1 MPNYKLVYFNSKGR
15 AEVVRLMFAEAG
27 IEFEDKRVQ
36 EEDWPQLK
44 PTMPFGQLPVLYI
57 DDKPPL
63 PQSGAI
69 ERYVAR
75 ELNFDGGS
83 SLAFAYIDM
92 VCNVLE
98 DVGSKVP
105 FMEEDEAKKAAG
117 TKDALEN
124 HIYPAFD
131 KIEKKFKEG
140 GEEFLIAKRLTLADL
155 AIFHFSDVARVI
167 DANFITKYPTLDAL
181 CKRVAA
187 RPSIKKYLENR
198 PKTPL

>member
-1 MPNYKLVYFNSKGR
+1 
-15 AEVVRLMFAEAG
+15 
-27 IEFEDKRVQ
+27 
-36 EEDWPQLK
+36 
-44 PTMPFGQLPVLYI
+44 MPFGQLPVLYI

-105 FMEEDEAKKAAG
+105 FMEKDEAKK
-117 TKDALEN
+117 
-124 HIYPAFD
+124 
-131 KIEKKFKEG
+131 
-140 GEEFLIAKRLTLADL
+140 
-155 AIFHFSDVARVI
+155 V
-167 DANFITKYPTLDAL
+167 
-181 CKRVAA
+181 
-187 RPSIKKYLENR
+187 
-198 PKTPL
+198 